1 MRMSESSAGLTL
13 ADFLYSRL
21 SPISKYNVESD
32 YHRHNPP
39 AGQTQ
44 HHNNSRKPPTQSLR
58 GPKFIVGDVR
68 RGETKSGKQVSRAVS
83 SFRAALNNI
92 VDIKE
97 SLFRT
102 LLPPRPRG
110 RRPYEGVGTDQGSE
124 DIAIVGGS
132 DWEQFSAQNNYFRPS
147 LTDPLRPAVK
157 IISPVPGGSS
167 ATPTQF
173 SPPRERTPISMAVVG
188 QQVRPRRPEN
198 VEQIKTESYT
208 GGNLVPLQH
217 PVEKIKGRLKVP
229 EERTLI
235 NTAVF
240 AGDIFHNKPL
250 QTRTLEPF
258 TTSQTQTETLQSSR
272 VILGGDK
279 SQEFVRVRLL
289 LSHPNSVFTSGSPD
303 CVMTHPSFL
312 TRQTKT
318 LGS

>member
-1 MRMSESSAGLTL
+1 MSESSAGLTL

-39 AGQTQ
+39 PGQTQ

-68 RGETKSGKQVSRAVS
+68 RGQTKSGKQVSRAVS
-83 SFRAALNNI
+83 SIRAALNNI

-147 LTDPLRPAVK
+147 LTDPLRPTVK
-157 IISPVPGGSS
+157 IISSVPTRGGGGGGGGGF
-167 ATPTQF
+167 TPTQF
-173 SPPRERTPISMAVVG
+173 LPPRERTKIDTAVVG
-188 QQVRPRRPEN
+188 QQVKPRRPEN
-198 VEQIKTESYT
+198 IEIIVNCPPTQNRHS
-208 GGNLVPLQH
+208 NL
-217 PVEKIKGRLKVP
+217 K
-229 EERTLI
+229 
-235 NTAVF
+235 
-240 AGDIFHNKPL
+240 
-250 QTRTLEPF
+250 
-258 TTSQTQTETLQSSR
+258 
-272 VILGGDK
+272 
-279 SQEFVRVRLL
+279 
-289 LSHPNSVFTSGSPD
+289 
-303 CVMTHPSFL
+303 
-312 TRQTKT
+312 
-318 LGS
+318 